1 MDNNNQDDTG
11 SGSTFREFGFAA
23 FTFSIMLLCLWGAS
37 ELEKSSRLTQEMAFQ
52 IKDFATFGARLSAVL
67 FAVWLYKG
75 IGFPRTIG
83 PDFKSRF
90 NRGWRD
96 MEDKEATKWMIIVF
110 LGLFLGAVLLMS
122 KS

>member
-1 MDNNNQDDTG
+1 MDNNRDDTR
-11 SGSTFREFGFAA
+11 SGSTLREFSFAA
-23 FTFSIMLLCLWGAS
+23 LAFSIMLLGLWGANKLQQS
-37 ELEKSSRLTQEMAFQ
+37 GRLTGDMAFL
-52 IKDFATFGARLSAVL
+52 IKDFLVYIARISLVL
-67 FAVWLYKG
+67 LTVWLYKS

-96 MEDKEATKWMIIVF
+96 MDDKEATKWMIIVF
-110 LGLFLGAVLLMS
+110 LGLFIGGVLLMT